1 MGVRAFRV
9 LRMQGQEMGSK
20 VPEGGR
26 KRFGSVDQ
34 RMALA
39 THFALRKSQCIH
51 IENMYA
57 KHCNSNCPTG
67 FLFLSPASSSHRARV
82 IFNLNNHKLGK
93 YRSHSPY
100 YLNAHE
106 FLIEQSF
113 RSYQPTAVVSPL
125 SNSVGG
131 CVPQSSQAGVL
142 TSSTKTPKNEKR
154 KDVRE
159 Y

>member
-1 MGVRAFRV
+1 MGNELPGRGLGGFRV

-26 KRFGSVDQ
+26 KRFGRVDQ
-34 RMALA
+34 RMALT

-51 IENMYA
+51 IKNMYA

-67 FLFLSPASSSHRARV
+67 FLFLSPASSSHRTRV

-93 YRSHSPY
+93 NGSHSPY

-113 RSYQPTAVVSPL
+113 RSYQPIPVISPL
-125 SNSVGG
+125 SSSVGG
-131 CVPQSSQAGVL
+131 
-142 TSSTKTPKNEKR
+142 
-154 KDVRE
+154 
-159 Y
+159 